1 MHPTTTI
8 LNLIWDTQKKYLPV
22 KIDELEDK
30 ITDLNSKL
38 DFLAE
43 QGLGYQYKTYIDES
57 FHFHHEEIDGTASQ
71 EYVDLE
77 NQIQELEKELKKL
90 KKSYVKN

>member
-1 MHPTTTI
+1 MHQATTI
-8 LNLIWDTQKKYLPV
+8 LNLIWDTQKKYLPI

-30 ITDLNSKL
+30 ITDLNSEL

-57 FHFHHEEIDGTASQ
+57 YHLHHEEIDDTASQ
-71 EYVDLE
+71 EYVNLK
-77 NQIQELEKELKKL
+77 NQIEELEKELKQL
-90 KKSYVKN
+90 KK

>member
-8 LNLIWDTQKKYLPV
+8 LNLIWDTQKKYLSV

-38 DFLAE
+38 DSLAE
-43 QGLGYQYKTYIDES
+43 QGYGYKYKTYMDES

-77 NQIQELEKELKKL
+77 NKIQEL

>member
-1 MHPTTTI
+1 MHTTTTI

-30 ITDLNSKL
+30 ITDLNSEL
-38 DFLAE
+38 DSLAE
-43 QGLGYQYKTYIDES
+43 QGYGYKYKTYIDES

-71 EYVDLE
+71 EYVGLE
-77 NQIQELEKELKKL
+77 NQKEELEKELEHL
-90 KKSYVKN
+90 KKPYV